1 MRCLDIHGGRGLSN
15 SLILICHGSRRES
28 WRAPFE
34 AFLGRIS
41 KMKSPEQ
48 LYLCYMEIAE
58 PTLADVAQLML
69 DRGQTSATVLPLFMA
84 SGGHVD
90 HDITAQIDEVLAQF
104 PSLQLQLVGAIGEH
118 PDVLAVMADI
128 AVGYVRD

>member
-1 MRCLDIHGGRGLSN
+1 VSN

-128 AVGYVRD
+128 AVGYVCD